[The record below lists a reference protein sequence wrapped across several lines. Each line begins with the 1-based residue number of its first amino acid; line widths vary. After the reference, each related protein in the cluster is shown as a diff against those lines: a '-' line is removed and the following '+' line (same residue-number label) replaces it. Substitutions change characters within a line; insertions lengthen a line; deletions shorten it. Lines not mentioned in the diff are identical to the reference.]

1 MKKILL
7 TAGIVLIS
15 SAFLQTTAVA
25 AEYTSNGAITF
36 EADNDPTKPVDPT
49 DPEKPVDPVDPT
61 DPDGPNLGTAGPLSI
76 DFASS
81 FQFGNQ
87 KITSETMDYYAKL
100 QEFTSGSAG
109 PNYVQV
115 TDNRGNNAGWRL
127 TVKQN
132 GQFKNEN
139 TLNQELTGSVI
150 KLTEPAVKSN
160 ALGVTAPVPTET
172 ITLDASGSEAI
183 VMTAAAQSGAGTWVN
198 AWGAVETVRENDS
211 NGQEV
216 ESAITK
222 AISLTVPGNTPKDAV
237 SYETTLTWTLSDTPG
252 NEV

>member
-115 TDNRGNNAGWRL
+115 TDKRGTQEGWSL
-127 TVKQN
+127 SVIQN
-132 GQFKNEN
+132 GQFKTAQNEVLAGASLSISYG
-139 TLNQELTGSVI
+139 TAISVTDMHYAPTVVENHTFVPDSEMNLVNAPVGKGMGTWI
-150 KLTEPAVKSN
+150 YRFGADASEGAKAVKLN
-160 ALGVTAPVPTET
+160 
-172 ITLDASGSEAI
+172 
-183 VMTAAAQSGAGTWVN
+183 
-198 AWGAVETVRENDS
+198 
-211 NGQEV
+211 
-216 ESAITK
+216 
-222 AISLTVPGNTPKDAV
+222 VPGRSVKLAKE
-237 SYETTLTWTLSDTPG
+237 YRTTLTWNLKNVPG
-252 NEV
+252 TE